1 MYAKCVWG
9 IDKLQY
15 FFSGVCESSNKILV
29 TKMCGRRL
37 IRERI
42 VGRRRITEKCGV
54 VR

>member
-1 MYAKCVWG
+1 MYGKCVWG
-9 IDKLQY
+9 IEKLQY
-15 FFSGVCESSNKILV
+15 LFSGVCESSNKILI

-42 VGRRRITEKCGV
+42 VGRRGITEKYGV